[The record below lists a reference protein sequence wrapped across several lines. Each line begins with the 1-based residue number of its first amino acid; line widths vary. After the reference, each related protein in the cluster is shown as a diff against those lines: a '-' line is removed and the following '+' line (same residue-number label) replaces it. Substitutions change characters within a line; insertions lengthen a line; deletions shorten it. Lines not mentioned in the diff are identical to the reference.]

1 MMKHFS
7 LSLTLIL
14 LVLVGPA
21 TTEAQET
28 LQDTTMA
35 AIEQALQLTEAG
47 NIGQALS
54 DLEALRQAGN
64 NDPPLLAALGALYVE
79 ARQPE
84 RALEIL
90 RPMAEPEDANPA
102 VLYNAGRAAF
112 ALGMLEEA
120 APYFRR
126 SLDASTVA
134 SPAARELGLLRIQE
148 GHYFRAY
155 LLLRQWI
162 ETRPEDT
169 QARLAAALCAVEL
182 ERAPE
187 AERLLSDLP
196 QESPLVKLLWARI
209 LLLKDDAWGALAILK
224 PLLGNAP
231 AELDLDSRRVAAE
244 ARLRVGEPAGAI
256 ELLAEYAEGDP
267 FVSRLLSR
275 AYEENGDRKAAVA
288 TLRPF
293 AEAVLAA
300 QGDDSTGLTAETGGA
315 IAFDYGRLLAAEG
328 AHEEAVEYL
337 KMATAMD
344 EWNQERWNQLGQS
357 LLTLGRLQA
366 AEAAFA
372 KGRELAAAENQML
385 AGIQFGD
392 DPDDPTA
399 RQLEKA
405 MRQAELSS
413 PVEALATVQQET
425 MLAAAEDPRPRYI
438 EIRLLML
445 LGRMDEAKESADEL
459 LEQFPFSADAYYQVA
474 IVEMAREKLDS
485 AEENL
490 DRALQLAPDH
500 TAALNDLAVLKM
512 QSGKTDEA
520 KELLERI
527 LALRPDDPVAAANLE
542 LLRQQEQP

>member
-7 LSLTLIL
+7 MCLALVL
-14 LVLVGPA
+14 LVLVDTA
-21 TTEAQET
+21 TTEAQEAS
-28 LQDTTMA
+28 QDPTMA

-47 NIGQALS
+47 NIGQAIK

-64 NDPPLLAALGALYVE
+64 ADTILLAALGALYVE
-79 ARQPE
+79 ARQPAK
-84 RALEIL
+84 ALEIL
-90 RPMAEPEDANPA
+90 RPMAELEDANPA

-112 ALGMLEEA
+112 ALGLLEEA

-126 SLDASTVA
+126 SLDASPVA
-134 SPAARELGLLRIQE
+134 SPAARDLALLRIQE

-155 LLLRQWI
+155 LLLREWMDLH
-162 ETRPEDT
+162 PEDT

-209 LLLKDDAWGALAILK
+209 LLLKDDAWGAIAILK
-224 PLLGNAP
+224 PLAGNAP
-231 AELDLDSRRVAAE
+231 AELELDIQRVAAE
-244 ARLRVGEPAGAI
+244 ARLRVGESAGAI
-256 ELLAEYAEGDP
+256 ELLAEHAEGDP
-267 FVSRLLSR
+267 FVSRILSR
-275 AYEENGDRKAAVA
+275 AYEENGDRTAAIA

-300 QGDDSTGLTAETGGA
+300 QGDGSTGLTAETSGA
-315 IAFDYGRLLAAEG
+315 IAFDYGRLLAADG
-328 AHEEAVEYL
+328 NHEEAVEYL
-337 KMATAMD
+337 KLAATID
-344 EWNQERWNQLGQS
+344 EWNEERWNQLGQS
-357 LLTLGRLQA
+357 LFTLGRLQA
-366 AEAAFA
+366 AEAIFA
-372 KGRELAAAENQML
+372 KGRELAAAESQIL
-385 AGIQFGD
+385 AGLQFGD

-405 MRQAELSS
+405 VRKAELSS
-413 PVEALATVQQET
+413 PVEALSIVQQET
-425 MLAAAEDPRPRYI
+425 MLASPEDPRPRYI

-445 LGRMDEAKESADEL
+445 LGRLDEAKESADQL

-474 IVEMAREKLDS
+474 VVEMAREELDS

-500 TAALNDLAVLKM
+500 TAALNDLAVLKIQM
-512 QSGKTDEA
+512 GKTEEA

-527 LALRPDDPVAAANLE
+527 LTLRPDDPVAAENLE
-542 LLRQQEQP
+542 RLRQME